1 MLDKA
6 NHARKILLICSKI
19 SNSDGVGRHALAL
32 SEQFRG
38 AGCEVSF
45 LTIIHGSFLDKCQQ
59 FFSKFYMRH
68 IFDLAFMLVSSCVSK
83 VYYRSYLSVSP
94 SVICAFGTNQIH
106 FSSCHLHSLIVANER
121 WKLYLSPRNLFYV
134 IVEYYQY
141 KRCKQAI
148 FISRQQRDQ
157 FRDYYGIRRH
167 PSYVFPPVLNSIN
180 FPKRHINQNF
190 GRNFFDKKI
199 RRFLF
204 IGYNFRLKGLE
215 IAQSSISSVCGEL
228 DIVGDDPRYK
238 PSDTTRGIHRFLG
251 SMQFKDIVWSDY
263 GFLIFPTHSD
273 SYAFVIQEAVR
284 NGLIPICSSQAGGAE
299 VLSDLGFADCVIG
312 QEPKVVREKFS
323 SIATDYSK
331 AIYRWWAMDAKSEV
345 FNINSSQIYDEELY
359 TKNVLRALF
368 INTRRS

>member
-1 MLDKA
+1 MFDEA
-6 NHARKILLICSKI
+6 NHAKKILLICSKI
-19 SNSDGVGRHALAL
+19 SNSDGIGRHALAL

-38 AGCEVSF
+38 SGCEVVF
-45 LTIIHGSFLDKCQQ
+45 FTIIQGSFLDKCQH

-68 IFDLAFMLVSSCVSK
+68 IFDLVFMLVASCVRK
-83 VYYRSYLSVSP
+83 VFYRSYLSVSP
-94 SVICAFGTNQIH
+94 SVICAIGTNQIH
-106 FSSCHLHSLIVANER
+106 FSSCHLHSLLVANER
-121 WKLYLSPRNLFYV
+121 WKLYLSPRNIFYV
-134 IVEYYQY
+134 LVEYYQY

-167 PSYVFPPVLNSIN
+167 PSYVIPPVLNSIN
-180 FPKRHINQNF
+180 FPKSHTNQNF
-190 GRNFFDKKI
+190 GCNFFDKKI

-228 DIVGDDPRYK
+228 DIVGDDRRYK
-238 PSDTTRGIHRFLG
+238 PPDTTRGIHRFLG

-284 NGLIPICSSQAGGAE
+284 NGLIPICSSQAGGSE
-299 VLSDLGFADCVIG
+299 VLSDLGFSNCVIK
-312 QEPKVVREKFS
+312 QEPKVVPEKIS
-323 SIATDYSK
+323 AIAMDYSN
-331 AIYRWWAMDAKSEV
+331 AIHRWWAMDTKSEL
-345 FNINSSQIYDEELY
+345 FNLNSSKIYDEESY
-359 TKNVLRALF
+359 MEDVLQALF
-368 INTRRS
+368 INTKRI